1 MPISVFDR
9 AVLMNTNSTESDRI
23 KILSSDLPKCK
34 KISDR
39 VNILDSEIQ
48 SINIR
53 SSEIDRSDIL
63 RSILSDTVKR
73 SRRRIRSDT
82 VQEAEGRIS
91 QSKIESRVL
100 DRAVPVGAR
109 GS

>member
-1 MPISVFDR
+1 
-9 AVLMNTNSTESDRI
+9 MNTNSAESDRI

-34 KISDR
+34 KIIDR
-39 VNILDSEIQ
+39 VDILDSEIQ
-48 SINIR
+48 SIDIR

-82 VQEAEGRIS
+82 VLEAEGRIS
-91 QSKIESRVL
+91 QSKIESREL

>member
-1 MPISVFDR
+1 
-9 AVLMNTNSTESDRI
+9 MNINSTESDRI
-23 KILSSDLPKCK
+23 KILDSDLPKCK

-39 VNILDSEIQ
+39 IDILDSEIL

-73 SRRRIRSDT
+73 SRRRIISDI
-82 VQEAEGRIS
+82 VQEAEGRIC
-91 QSKIESRVL
+91 QSKIERRVL
-100 DRAVPVGAR
+100 DCAVPVGVR